1 MKKFFCVMILFAALL
16 VGGCE
21 SENFSVTE
29 INGDISVEGENCTDS
44 HGEVRFE
51 LDGGVLLGDAKIESG
66 RIEIQVGSKT
76 HTFDKSGEI
85 SFDVPAGSHEIV
97 FTGADN
103 FTGELTLK
111 AVPKV

>member
-29 INGDISVEGENCTDS
+29 INGEISVEGENCTDS

-51 LDGGVLLGDAKIESG
+51 LDGGVLLGDAKIKSG
-66 RIEIQVGSKT
+66 RIEIRVGDKI

-85 SFDVPAGSHEIV
+85 SVDVPAGNKQIT
-97 FTGADN
+97 FTGLDG
-103 FTGELTLK
+103 FTGELNLK